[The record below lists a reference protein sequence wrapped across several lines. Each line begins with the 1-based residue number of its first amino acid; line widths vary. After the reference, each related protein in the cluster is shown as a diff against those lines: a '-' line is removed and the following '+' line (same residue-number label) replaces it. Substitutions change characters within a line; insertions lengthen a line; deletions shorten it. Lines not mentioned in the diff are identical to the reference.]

1 MLPLKI
7 LYLGSQRHPW
17 CTEVHIAQDLRN
29 LGHEVMIWQEPTGG
43 FKQPSLDDIEAYCYK
58 NPVDLV
64 MFTRTW
70 GGPLEMTGL
79 WRRLEDMGI
88 VTASYH
94 LDLYVGLER
103 QVGIDNDPFWTT
115 QYVFTPDGDPESAKF
130 FASRG
135 INHIWSPPGVFS
147 EECIPGMWRDEYN
160 YDVVFVGSYGYHA
173 EHPWRT
179 QLIDHLADRYGERF
193 RRFGGDQPEGPT
205 RGNDLND
212 LYATAKVVVGDSLCL
227 PGHTNYWSDRVC
239 ETLGRGGL
247 LVHPRVPGLAEYM
260 ELKGGK
266 DLFFYDYGNLDEVDS
281 IVDFCLQL
289 SPEKRQAIASR
300 GQAKV
305 RAKHTYMDRLA
316 RALKLMD
323 FDNEHD
329 PVEDAINAGLIP
341 RSAAEFIDSKREASP
356 PIHRPLD
363 SVGRVTTLHASSIDK
378 LELGSGYHPLDGFV
392 HLDIN
397 PHAPNVDIVG
407 TAYPLNM
414 PDGFV
419 HGEIR
424 AVDVLEHMTYLDT
437 DKILAEW
444 FRVMAS
450 GARLYVQVPDAHV
463 IMRWYA
469 VGDRR
474 LLERLPANI
483 PQTVLGG
490 ATWRLLGG
498 HRDDVQSH
506 EGEEWRFNAHYA
518 LFSEQS
524 LGEALERAGF
534 VIESNITNIHPNL
547 MIWSRKP

>member
-1 MLPLKI
+1 MRSLNI

-29 LGHEVMIWQEPTGG
+29 LGHSVSIWQEPTGG
-43 FKQPSLDDIEAYCYK
+43 FKQPSLDDIEAYCAK

-70 GGPLEMTGL
+70 GGPPEMTQM
-79 WRRLEDMGI
+79 WRRLEAQGV

-103 QVGIDNDPFWTT
+103 EAGIDNDPFWTT
-115 QYVFTPDGDPESAKF
+115 QYVFTPDGDPHSAEF
-130 FASRG
+130 FALKG
-135 INHIWSPPGVFS
+135 INHIWSPPAVFS
-147 EECIPGMWRDEYN
+147 EECVPGMWRDEYN
-160 YDVVFVGSYGYHA
+160 YDVVFVGSYGYHP

-179 QLIDHLADRYGERF
+179 KLIDHLADRYGEKF

-205 RGNDLND
+205 RGKDLND
-212 LYATAKVVVGDSLCL
+212 LYASAKVVVGDSLCL

-260 ELKGGK
+260 ELKNGRE
-266 DLFFYDYGNLDEVDS
+266 LFFYEYGDLDEVDS
-281 IVDFCLQL
+281 IVDRCLQMY
-289 SPEKRQAIASR
+289 PEVRQSIASR

-305 RAKHTYMDRLA
+305 RAEHTYMDRLN
-316 RALKLMD
+316 RALRLMG
-323 FDNEHD
+323 FDSDHD
-329 PVEDAINAGLIP
+329 PVEDAINMGIIPQDDLRTRVRMEAGVFDDIVKWNVKD
-341 RSAAEFIDSKREASP
+341 FINPNE
-356 PIHRPLD
+356 
-363 SVGRVTTLHASSIDK
+363 SIDK
-378 LELGSGYHPLDGFV
+378 LELGSGYHPLEGFV

-397 PHAPNVDIVG
+397 PNAPKVDIVG

-424 AVDVLEHMTYLDT
+424 AVDVLEHMTYMDT

-463 IMRWYA
+463 IMRWYS
-469 VGDRR
+469 VGDKR

-498 HRDDVQSH
+498 HRDEVQSH
-506 EGEEWRFNAHYA
+506 DGEDYRWNAHYA

-524 LGEALERAGF
+524 LSEALIRAGF
-534 VIESNITNIHPNL
+534 VIESNVTNRHPNL
-547 MIWSRKP
+547 MMWCRKP